1 MASGNPTQNGA
12 SRPVDPG
19 IMSAQPGVAQNISIL
34 GRVNNI
40 KGLLLLV
47 LMDGKSQGLSGL
59 CYFAQFQRFPIK
71 LPGNKE
77 EVV

>member
-1 MASGNPTQNGA
+1 MVSGNPTQNGA

-19 IMSAQPGVAQNISIL
+19 IMSAQPGVAQ
-34 GRVNNI
+34 NNI